1 MKSSKNTIPSAL
13 TIESSAP
20 SSARKD
26 KHSFNFYNNLRKY
39 EKKKVEELIG
49 AKKDVNFIEKNIK
62 EIS

>member
-1 MKSSKNTIPSAL
+1 MPSPH

-26 KHSFNFYNNLRKY
+26 KHSFNFYNNLRQY
-39 EKKKVEELIG
+39 EKRKVEELVS
-49 AKKDVNFIEKNIK
+49 AKRDVNFIEKNIK